1 MTLLKPP
8 RSVGADDAWVAAG
21 RGAGSDAGVEVPAGS
36 PSCDAAAPEGRRR
49 RLLLGA
55 PDVLSGFA
63 AETGEAAAGGGSGSG
78 PLAPAGRR
86 RLRRRGDAAPAAEAE
101 AAEAAGSWGRSRSRE
116 ARWRL
121 TLAPT
126 SPSAQSSPSAVMTS
140 TRHTTMEFG
149 AAPIG
154 GRFWVSVQ
162 RA

>member
-63 AETGEAAAGGGSGSG
+63 AETGGAAVGGRARPA
-78 PLAPAGRR
+78 PLPPARR
-86 RLRRRGDAAPAAEAE
+86 RRPPPPR
-101 AAEAAGSWGRSRSRE
+101 
-116 ARWRL
+116 
-121 TLAPT
+121 
-126 SPSAQSSPSAVMTS
+126 
-140 TRHTTMEFG
+140 G
-149 AAPIG
+149 AAPPPAG
-154 GRFWVSVQ
+154 GRAAAVRCPGRGASPGPHV
-162 RA
+162 RPAHARTP

>member
-63 AETGEAAAGGGSGSG
+63 AETGGGAAGGGSGRGCAG
-78 PLAPAGRR
+78 PARPRPPPARR
-86 RLRRRGDAAPAAEAE
+86 RACALPRPQTTG
-101 AAEAAGSWGRSRSRE
+101 
-116 ARWRL
+116 
-121 TLAPT
+121 TLP
-126 SPSAQSSPSAVMTS
+126 
-140 TRHTTMEFG
+140 
-149 AAPIG
+149 
-154 GRFWVSVQ
+154 
-162 RA
+162 